1 MVVQDAGLASGRVE
15 WVSSDTTGAQL
26 MITQKFG
33 WLIPGLFALA
43 LLQPGCQPTETV
55 APQSLIPEVT
65 VAAPVTRDLVDYEN
79 FTGRINP
86 KEQIDVRARV
96 SGYLV
101 KVHFQPGTEVAK
113 DDLLVE
119 IDPVPFETDLSRAT
133 AAVAQAQAK
142 LTRLDSTFKRIA
154 AARAKGASSEEELQT
169 AAGETAEA
177 AASLD
182 VAKANQKAAE
192 INLGYCQLRAPISGR
207 IGDRLMDEGN
217 FVTGG
222 PSGAFNSTLLSTV
235 VSVDPV
241 SAAFDMDENT
251 LLRLQQAIRDG
262 KLESPAEN
270 MIPVEVSLPIHKQDY
285 PLKGVVQFINNQ
297 VDSKTGT
304 IIIKADVPNPK
315 PDTGGR
321 VLTPGMFARIRI
333 PIGRPRTALM
343 VPESALGSDQGSRY
357 LFIVNAENKAMRLSA
372 EVGLLDGNL
381 REIVA
386 VKAAGESA
394 SRPLNAD
401 EQVIVRGIQRVRSG
415 IEVTANAAD
424 H

>member
-1 MVVQDAGLASGRVE
+1 MSTRKSGWFIPFLSALV
-15 WVSSDTTGAQL
+15 
-26 MITQKFG
+26 
-33 WLIPGLFALA
+33 LI
-43 LLQPGCQPTETV
+43 QPGCQPTEMV
-55 APQSLIPEVT
+55 APGQLVPEVT
-65 VAAPVTRDLVDYEN
+65 VAAPVSRDLVDYEN

-177 AASLD
+177 AALLD
-182 VAKANQKAAE
+182 VAKANQQAAE

-222 PSGAFNSTLLSTV
+222 PSGAFNSTLLSTI

-270 MIPVEVSLPIHKQDY
+270 MIPVEVGLPIHKQDY
-285 PLKGVVQFINNQ
+285 PLKGLVQFINNQ

-372 EVGLLDGNL
+372 EVGLLDGDL

>member
-1 MVVQDAGLASGRVE
+1 MS
-15 WVSSDTTGAQL
+15 
-26 MITQKFG
+26 TQKFG

-142 LTRLDSTFKRIA
+142 LTRLDSTYKRIE

-222 PSGAFNSTLLSTV
+222 PSGAFNSTLLSTI

-270 MIPVEVSLPIHKQDY
+270 VIPVEVGLPIHKQDY
-285 PLKGVVQFINNQ
+285 PLKGLVQFINNQ

-372 EVGLLDGNL
+372 EVGLLDGDL

-415 IEVTANAAD
+415 IEVTAETAD

>member
-1 MVVQDAGLASGRVE
+1 MSTRKSGWFIPFLSALV
-15 WVSSDTTGAQL
+15 
-26 MITQKFG
+26 
-33 WLIPGLFALA
+33 LI
-43 LLQPGCQPTETV
+43 QPGCQPTEMV
-55 APQSLIPEVT
+55 APGQLVPEVT
-65 VAAPVTRDLVDYEN
+65 VAAPVSRDLVDYEN

-142 LTRLDSTFKRIA
+142 LTRLDSTFKRIE

-177 AASLD
+177 AAALD
-182 VAKANQKAAE
+182 VAKANQKTAE
-192 INLGYCQLRAPISGR
+192 INLGYCQLKAPIAGK

-222 PSGAFNSTLLSTV
+222 PSGAFNSTLLSTIV
-235 VSVDPV
+235 AVDPV
-241 SAAFDMDENT
+241 SVVFDMDENT

-270 MIPVEVSLPIHKQDY
+270 VIPVEVGLPIHKQEY
-285 PLKGVVQFINNQ
+285 PLKGNMQFINNQ
-297 VDSKTGT
+297 VDSNTGT
-304 IIIKADVPNPK
+304 ILIKAEVPNPK
-315 PDTGGR
+315 PEKGGR
-321 VLTPGMFARIRI
+321 VLTPGMFARVRI

-357 LFIVNAENKAMRLSA
+357 LFVVNVEKKAVRLSA
-372 EVGLLDGNL
+372 EVGLLDGDM
-381 REIVA
+381 REIVS
-386 VKAAGESA
+386 VRA
-394 SRPLNAD
+394 SGDAEARPLKSD
-401 EQVIVRGIQRVRSG
+401 EQVIVLGIQRVRSG
-415 IEVTANAAD
+415 IEVDPKTAE
-424 H
+424 

>member
-142 LTRLDSTFKRIA
+142 LTRLDSTFKRIE

-192 INLGYCQLRAPISGR
+192 IKLG
-207 IGDRLMDEGN
+207 
-217 FVTGG
+217 
-222 PSGAFNSTLLSTV
+222 
-235 VSVDPV
+235 
-241 SAAFDMDENT
+241 
-251 LLRLQQAIRDG
+251 
-262 KLESPAEN
+262 
-270 MIPVEVSLPIHKQDY
+270 
-285 PLKGVVQFINNQ
+285 
-297 VDSKTGT
+297 
-304 IIIKADVPNPK
+304 
-315 PDTGGR
+315 
-321 VLTPGMFARIRI
+321 
-333 PIGRPRTALM
+333 
-343 VPESALGSDQGSRY
+343 
-357 LFIVNAENKAMRLSA
+357 
-372 EVGLLDGNL
+372 
-381 REIVA
+381 
-386 VKAAGESA
+386 
-394 SRPLNAD
+394 
-401 EQVIVRGIQRVRSG
+401 
-415 IEVTANAAD
+415 
-424 H
+424 

>member
-1 MVVQDAGLASGRVE
+1 MTLV
-15 WVSSDTTGAQL
+15 
-26 MITQKFG
+26 
-33 WLIPGLFALA
+33 
-43 LLQPGCQPTETV
+43 QPGCQPTEMV

-65 VAAPVTRDLVDYEN
+65 VAAPVTRDLVDFEK

-142 LTRLDSTFKRIA
+142 LTRLDSTFKRIE

-222 PSGAFNSTLLSTV
+222 PSGAFNSTLLSTI

-241 SAAFDMDENT
+241 SAVFDMDENT

-262 KLESPAEN
+262 KLESPEEN
-270 MIPVEVSLPIHKQDY
+270 VIPVEVGLPIHKQDY
-285 PLKGVVQFINNQ
+285 PLKGTVQFINNQ

-304 IIIKADVPNPK
+304 IVIKADLPNPK
-315 PDTGGR
+315 PETGGR

-343 VPESALGSDQGSRY
+343 VPEAALGSDQGSRY
-357 LFIVNAENKAMRLSA
+357 LFVVNAENKAMRLSA
-372 EVGLLDGNL
+372 EVGLLDGDL

-394 SRPLNAD
+394 SRSLKAD
-401 EQVIVRGIQRVRSG
+401 EQIVVRGIQRVRSG
-415 IEVTANAAD
+415 IEVAAKAAD
-424 H
+424 Q